1 MNDASERVNELLI
14 SDDIIT
20 RWHIEVDGDKDGK
33 YLSAINLISYFQYS
47 FTDIKSLTEAHKFI
61 DRKLIHLLYKA
72 KQVVEIVDETV
83 QEHAA

>member
-1 MNDASERVNELLI
+1 MSLLI

-47 FTDIKSLTEAHKFI
+47 FTDLEEPVKFTN
-61 DRKLIHLLYKA
+61 L
-72 KQVVEIVDETV
+72 
-83 QEHAA
+83 

>member
-1 MNDASERVNELLI
+1 MGVASDRVNELLI

-20 RWHIEVDGDKDGK
+20 RWHIEVDGDKEGK

-47 FTDIKSLTEAHKFI
+47 FTGLTSLKDVHKFV

-72 KQVVEIVDETV
+72 KRVVEIVDETV
-83 QEHAA
+83 KDHAA